1 MQLLLLHLDDALE
14 LQPDFMR
21 SCLMAGAHEI
31 HASDEG
37 PAIRLW
43 SRPQA
48 FEAFAGRLT
57 RQMPRVRR
65 DARLCFIGSGDFHH
79 ATSLLLETA
88 LQDEEKPVTIIHFD
102 NHPDWVRFA
111 DGMHC
116 GSWVNRAAQNAQ
128 VDKVI
133 TVGACSNDLER
144 PEWKGANLSLLST
157 GALELYPYDHAPSRV
172 RKDYGSGSCYVQASG
187 CIEWKTIASFGE
199 DNFIAH
205 LLSRIKTKNV
215 YLTVDKDVF
224 VRDDAVTNWDQGSM
238 RLPYLLSMIAAIGD
252 THRIIGAD
260 VIGDYSRPVYAGSPW
275 TVLTKRAEVLFDQ
288 PLGSPDPTS
297 AMRINSEGNH
307 KLLTALSQVMQ

>member
-1 MQLLLLHLDDALE
+1 MQLLLLHLDDALAS
-14 LQPDFMR
+14 QPDFMR
-21 SCLMAGAHEI
+21 SCLTAGAHEI
-31 HASDEG
+31 HASDDG
-37 PAIRLW
+37 PALRLW
-43 SRPQA
+43 AKEQD
-48 FEAFAGRLT
+48 FEAFAGRLA
-57 RQMPRVRR
+57 RQMPRVRQ

-79 ATSLLLETA
+79 ATSLLLESA
-88 LQDEEKPVTIIHFD
+88 LQGEEKPVTIIHFD

-111 DGMHC
+111 GGMHC

-133 TVGACSNDLER
+133 TIGACSKDLQR
-144 PEWKGANLSLLST
+144 PERKGANLSLLST

-172 RKDYGSGSCYVQASG
+172 RKDYGSGACHTRAPG
-187 CIEWKTIASFGE
+187 CIEWKTIASLGE

-205 LLSRIKTKNV
+205 LLSRIKTENV
-215 YLTVDKDVF
+215 YLTIDKDVF

-275 TVLTKRAEVLFDQ
+275 TVLAKHAEVLIDQ